1 MEPFNQVNCLK
12 YQSKYSYQG
21 QLKSYLIQLSYML
34 MMDNRTVDGLGV
46 GHVGKGN
53 NKANPDDPGLNGQ

>member
-34 MMDNRTVDGLGV
+34 MMDNKNFYLTKKYIYKKILSITV
-46 GHVGKGN
+46 HTR
-53 NKANPDDPGLNGQ
+53 ANR